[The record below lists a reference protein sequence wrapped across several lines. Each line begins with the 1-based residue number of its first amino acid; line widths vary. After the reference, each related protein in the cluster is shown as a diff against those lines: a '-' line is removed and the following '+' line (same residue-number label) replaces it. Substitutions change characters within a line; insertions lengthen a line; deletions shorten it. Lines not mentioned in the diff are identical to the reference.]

1 MYNGQGSQNT
11 SKRLGTRAGGEEG
24 RDFNLN
30 PYGFNI
36 GIYSTVYTVYRGSA
50 HTHTNTGFNL
60 VLVFGIQFINIFNF
74 TELYSKKFVK
84 HCHLR

>member
-30 PYGFNI
+30 PYGINI
-36 GIYSTVYTVYRGSA
+36 GIYSLQYTVWGGGSA
-50 HTHTNTGFNL
+50 ERQHTHTQTL
-60 VLVFGIQFINIFNF
+60 VSTLSLSL
-74 TELYSKKFVK
+74 E
-84 HCHLR
+84 